1 MHDRRIWIVHQRF
14 ERIRD
19 LLFERGYLIDPGS
32 RDPNEWREHPPPG
45 LVRLK
50 GVRLRGEGDE
60 AEPDPRISF
69 SIVEL
74 WLDERVEGAHEEQ
87 GYWLAGYAYHGQVG
101 ELALRYCFDPQGHPE
116 MPFHHHPSGSDA
128 REQWRL
134 VSPEE
139 ALDEVEALIAEE
151 ESAGHL

>member
-1 MHDRRIWIVHQRF
+1 MRDQRIWIVHQRF

-19 LLFERGYLIDPGS
+19 LLFERGYLIDPGA

-50 GVRLRGEGDE
+50 GIRLVGEGDE
-60 AEPDPRISF
+60 AEPDSRISF
-69 SIVEL
+69 SIVEF
-74 WLDERVEGAHEEQ
+74 WLEEHVDGAHEEQ

-101 ELALRYCFDPQGHPE
+101 ELAIRYCFDPQRHPE
-116 MPFHHHPSGSDA
+116 MPYHRHPPRGEE
-128 REQWRL
+128 REPWRL

-139 ALDEVEALIAEE
+139 ALEEVESLIAEE
-151 ESAGHL
+151 EEAGQL